1 MPGQFAPVF
10 TSSAP
15 RPLPQFSQAVAYNG
29 LVYCSGNIGIKP
41 GSGFELVGGTAKDR
55 TVSKVATALE
65 LSEPFNLC
73 LPLRSAS
80 SDLRDWRLTPNT
92 ILLSQ
97 RQILTN
103 IHTILQAAGSGLD
116 NVLKMNIFLTDMD
129 DFGIINEAYDEF
141 FTQGIKP
148 ARTCVA
154 VYQLPFGTDVEI
166 ECIAHL
172 ERQ

>member
-1 MPGQFAPVF
+1 MPGQFTPVF

-15 RPLPQFSQAVAYNG
+15 TPLPQFSQAVVYNG

-41 GSGFELVGGTAKDR
+41 GAAFELVEGTAKDR
-55 TVSKVATALE
+55 TVSHIRAT
-65 LSEPFNLC
+65 LC
-73 LPLRSAS
+73 LSPSNCS
-80 SDLRDWRLTPNT
+80 TSTLTSL
-92 ILLSQ
+92 IRKSYQSSQ

-103 IHTILQAAGSGLD
+103 IRAVLEAAGSSLD
-116 NVLKMNIFLTDMD
+116 NVLKMNIFLTNMD
-129 DFGIINEAYDEF
+129 NFGIINEAYDEF
-141 FTQGIKP
+141 FTQAIKP

-166 ECIAHL
+166 ECTAHL